1 MDGVVVRNS
10 SGRRLEELLWE
21 WISVVERTVRRWPD
35 DDDAAWMYNE
45 RASISIFGGAV
56 WRMGGVVFE
65 EFVTDKPNRPAQVL
79 KPGRADIFF
88 EYCGRDYILEAKQCA
103 PLITSSVSFKVL
115 AALEAAKSDIRA
127 CNPYTYTPMAM
138 VFAAPKLAK
147 GLSAQRDSL
156 ISHWVRDL
164 NTLRPAA
171 LAWTFPRPRRRK
183 KREAISAWRGD
194 PDHRRDRA
202 RVGPPPFGPPLVP

>member
-79 KPGRADIFF
+79 KPGVRISSSSTAD
-88 EYCGRDYILEAKQCA
+88 A
-103 PLITSSVSFKVL
+103 ITSWRPSN
-115 AALEAAKSDIRA
+115 AL
-127 CNPYTYTPMAM
+127 P
-138 VFAAPKLAK
+138 
-147 GLSAQRDSL
+147 
-156 ISHWVRDL
+156 
-164 NTLRPAA
+164 
-171 LAWTFPRPRRRK
+171 
-183 KREAISAWRGD
+183 
-194 PDHRRDRA
+194 
-202 RVGPPPFGPPLVP
+202 